1 MNDNNQLITINQNA
15 KLSLIKSR
23 NFLDI
28 TRKILEKKDDDW
40 IQRLW
45 KWADENDI
53 PDIFINFT
61 MDNVVEDLY
70 KMILFK
76 INSDINYDSLDLM
89 AQARIES
96 AISDNITNIINPV
109 AFIISLP
116 FLLFDL
122 NKNPYH
128 FELEFSFK
136 IIKNIL
142 ESNKKMYKTHYG
154 IHRKKNLLLETENL
168 DLSYQGRLL
177 TEDIFKLK
185 KLKKINLTYNR
196 FSKVE
201 IINDDYGVI
210 KGIQNFKN
218 LEELHIKKINLR
230 TLPCI
235 FKNAKRLK
243 VFHFENNRY
252 LISLPEEVEYLTN
265 LESLSLRNNPKL
277 VLSNKQINWIKLLK
291 KNGCNVIYD
300 HDLFER
306 RK

>member
-154 IHRKKNLLLETENL
+154 IHRKKK
-168 DLSYQGRLL
+168 
-177 TEDIFKLK
+177 F
-185 KLKKINLTYNR
+185 
-196 FSKVE
+196 
-201 IINDDYGVI
+201 II
-210 KGIQNFKN
+210 
-218 LEELHIKKINLR
+218 
-230 TLPCI
+230 
-235 FKNAKRLK
+235 
-243 VFHFENNRY
+243 
-252 LISLPEEVEYLTN
+252 
-265 LESLSLRNNPKL
+265 RN
-277 VLSNKQINWIKLLK
+277 
-291 KNGCNVIYD
+291 
-300 HDLFER
+300 
-306 RK
+306 